1 MVRCC
6 PRSGQHQQRA
16 GATAPATWALA
27 GYASGG
33 SGYHNTTSNVH
44 STRNQVMDS
53 FYLCQNIC
61 NLNSVCSPFHAPI
74 YLVQSEP
81 TSRLNKRYRN
91 KIHKWQHFELKV
103 FNLVTYLSESKY
115 LYLNP
120 CRVDS
125 LKTYLFMKTF
135 LMLAELLSESESHD
149 IKVQTRFLS
158 G

>member
-1 MVRCC
+1 ML

-16 GATAPATWALA
+16 GATALATWALA
-27 GYASGG
+27 GCASGE
-33 SGYHNTTSNVH
+33 SGYHNITSIVH
-44 STRNQVMDS
+44 APRNHGMDS
-53 FYLCQNIC
+53 FYLGQNIS
-61 NLNSVCSPFHAPI
+61 NLKSVCPSLRAPI
-74 YLVQSEP
+74 YLVQPEP
-81 TSRLNKRYRN
+81 TSRSNKKYRN
-91 KIHKWQHFELKV
+91 KTHKWQHFELEV
-103 FNLVTYLSESKY
+103 FNLVTYLSESEY

>member
-1 MVRCC
+1 ML

-16 GATAPATWALA
+16 GATALATWDLA

-33 SGYHNTTSNVH
+33 SGYHNITSIVH
-44 STRNQVMDS
+44 APRITGWTR
-53 FYLCQNIC
+53 FIWAKILAT
-61 NLNSVCSPFHAPI
+61 LHEPI
-74 YLVQSEP
+74 YLVQPEP
-81 TSRLNKRYRN
+81 TSRSNKKYRN
-91 KIHKWQHFELKV
+91 KTHKWQHFELEV
-103 FNLVTYLSESKY
+103 FNLVTYLSESEY

-120 CRVDS
+120 CRFDS
-125 LKTYLFMKTF
+125 LKSYLFMKTF

>member
-1 MVRCC
+1 
-6 PRSGQHQQRA
+6 
-16 GATAPATWALA
+16 
-27 GYASGG
+27 
-33 SGYHNTTSNVH
+33 
-44 STRNQVMDS
+44 MDS
-53 FYLCQNIC
+53 FYLGQNIS
-61 NLNSVCSPFHAPI
+61 NLKSVCPFLRAPI
-74 YLVQSEP
+74 YLVQPEP
-81 TSRLNKRYRN
+81 TSRSNKKYRN
-91 KIHKWQHFELKV
+91 KTHKWQHFELEV
-103 FNLVTYLSESKY
+103 FNLVTYLSESEY